1 MKAPRPA
8 SLALGVLAA
17 SRLFLSPCLG
27 REREVV
33 TARITIGIGE
43 AGCQVELDGASAGK
57 TDARGILSLENV
69 DPTDHYLHV
78 RCGNHP
84 EAAYFVSPRPGDKVE
99 IRGAADAPRAA
110 DAAADPLEA
119 AAAKMRLRR
128 DVQQAAQLRAQGQL
142 DEAVQLLHEAARLDP
157 ENSDLHRE
165 LGITFL
171 LDKEWKRAR
180 VEMLEALRH
189 DPNDADAH
197 NGLGYALEKL
207 GDISSALKE
216 YRVATH
222 LEPDNA
228 SYRQHYL
235 EGLGKLA
242 ARQAEAKEK
251 KK

>member
-1 MKAPRPA
+1 MKALRPA

-17 SRLFLSPCLG
+17 FSLFLSPCFG

-33 TARITIGIGE
+33 TARITVGIGE
-43 AGCQVELDGASAGK
+43 AGCQVELDGTPAGK
-57 TDARGILSLENV
+57 TDAQGILPIDDVE
-69 DPTDHYLHV
+69 PTDHYLHV
-78 RCGNHP
+78 RCANQP
-84 EAAYFVSPRPGDKVE
+84 EVAYYVSPQPGDKVE
-99 IRGAADAPRAA
+99 VRRAADAPRAA
-110 DAAADPLEA
+110 DAAVDPLEA
-119 AAAKMRLRR
+119 AEIKMKLRR

-142 DEAVQLLHEAARLDP
+142 DQAVELLHEAARMDP

-207 GDISSALKE
+207 GDIDSALKE

-222 LEPDNA
+222 LEPDNP